1 MTDKNVTKAFEAAEQ
16 ELQEKDV
23 QHLKGIIKNLLQSKK
38 DKEKERDEIDAEIK
52 VIKQDIDDFK
62 AGRLDKIKER
72 HDINPEADKSSPIN
86 IVIINDN
93 SRRVYPTQPW
103 RWNYEVQWVPAW
115 GTSTITTT
123 SGTNGGGGSGGLMYY
138 AGTGSTNAINTVY
151 CSGTTAATFTSGT
164 YQLGNNGSVTL

>member
-1 MTDKNVTKAFEAAEQ
+1 MKDNMKKAFEAAEQ

-38 DKEKERDEIDAEIK
+38 DKEKKRDEIDAEIK

-72 HDINPEADKSSPIN
+72 HDINPDADKSSPIN
-86 IVIINDN
+86 IIIVNDN

-103 RWNYEVQWVPAW
+103 RWNYEVQWLPAVW
-115 GTSTITTT
+115 NISTTTGTGTYLIGRSTSTATA
-123 SGTNGGGGSGGLMYY
+123 GS
-138 AGTGSTNAINTVY
+138 INTVY
-151 CSGTTAATFTSGT
+151 CSGQAAATFTSGT
-164 YQLGNNGSVTL
+164 YHLGENGSVSL